1 MPAIVPLIV
10 VFLAAIAAAFSTLA
24 EGLSAANDVLGSDG
38 SGDSS
43 HGEPLAPQVPGV
55 ILPVPFPG
63 ETSEGI
69 HTRYPGNV
77 LCDIP
82 LGLKWDPWFVQST
95 PSGFKRGAWIPAEAA
110 FTQPVG

>member
-43 HGEPLAPQVPGV
+43 HGEPLVPLTPGV

-63 ETSEGI
+63 QTSEAFAALFPAE
-69 HTRYPGNV
+69 HP
-77 LCDIP
+77 CDVP
-82 LGLKWDPWFVQST
+82 VGLKFDPWRVVEVPGGT
-95 PSGFKRGAWIPAEAA
+95 KIGGWIPAGAA
-110 FTQPVG
+110 FTLPG